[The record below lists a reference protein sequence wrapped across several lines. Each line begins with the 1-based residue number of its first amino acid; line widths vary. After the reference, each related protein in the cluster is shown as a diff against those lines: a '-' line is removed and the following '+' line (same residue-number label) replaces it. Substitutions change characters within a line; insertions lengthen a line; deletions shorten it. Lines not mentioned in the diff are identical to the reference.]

1 MRGGETGIQM
11 SATQAVTD
19 YRLDFLELQHRVVGG
34 QFFDVVDYVFR
45 VSAGTARQIIAV
57 GITGQF
63 HDPAEAL
70 GTKKLSKEERIDA
83 ASAWLRSRI
92 AKGYNPFAEG
102 TDKTIDLPPAI
113 MDHWIEHH
121 EIPSHL

>member
-1 MRGGETGIQM
+1 M

-19 YRLDFLELQHRVVGG
+19 YRLDFLELQHRVVRG
-34 QFFDVVDYVFR
+34 QFLDVVDYLFR

-70 GTKKLSKEERIDA
+70 GIKKLSKEERIDA
-83 ASAWLRSRI
+83 ASAWLHSRM
-92 AKGYNPFAEG
+92 AKGYDPFVEG
-102 TDKTIDLPPAI
+102 TPKTIDLPPAI
-113 MDHWIEHH
+113 MEYWIEHR
-121 EIPSHL
+121 EIPAWL